1 MQLPR
6 TICSYQHLN
15 YSISINGDDGEIF
28 HHGPYHQY
36 GSNPIRE
43 TITSGLEEGRE
54 YTLMVTIYT
63 QVGTIHSQR
72 YSFSKL

>member
-15 YSISINGDDGEIF
+15 YSILISGDGEVF

-36 GSNPIRE
+36 GSDPIRE
-43 TITSGLEEGRE
+43 IINSGLKEGRE
-54 YTLMVTIYT
+54 YTLMVTIET
-63 QVGTIHSQR
+63 QVGTVHSQQ
-72 YSFSKL
+72 YPFSK